1 MKTMRKLLLAAIL
14 FYIPMHSMA
23 WGLLGHR
30 IVAEIADSYLT
41 KKARRQI
48 QAILGFESMAMTS
61 NWPDFIKSDSNY
73 NYLSNWHYVNI
84 REGLTE
90 AAVELQLQKDT
101 TVNAYTKINWLAEQL
116 KNKELA
122 PDKKLMYLRLLIHIV
137 GDVHQ
142 PMHVGRLEDLGG
154 NRIRVQWFNSP
165 TNLHSLW
172 DEKLID
178 FQQLSYTEYA
188 SAINHTTREQ
198 RKIMMAEPASR
209 WIIDS
214 YNIAQKLYAEIN
226 APDQKL
232 SYRYNFDHLQTL
244 NDQLL
249 KGGVHLAGLLN
260 QIFG

>member
-14 FYIPMHSMA
+14 FYFPLHSMA
-23 WGLLGHR
+23 WGVLGHR
-30 IVAEIADSYLT
+30 IVAEIANSYLT
-41 KKARRQI
+41 NKARKQI
-48 QAILGFESMAMTS
+48 QRILGNESMAMTS
-61 NWPDFIKSDSNY
+61 NWPDFIKSDTSF
-73 NYLSNWHYVNI
+73 NYLSPWHYINL

-90 AAVELQLQKDT
+90 AAIELRLKQDT
-101 TVNAYTKINWLAEQL
+101 TVNAYTKIGWLTEQL
-116 KNKELA
+116 KDREL
-122 PDKKLMYLRLLIHIV
+122 PVDKKLMYLRLLIHLV

-142 PMHVGRLEDLGG
+142 PMHVGRFEDLGG

-165 TNLHSLW
+165 TNLHVIW

-178 FQQLSYTEYA
+178 FQQLSYTEYVK
-188 SAINHTTREQ
+188 AINHTTKEQ
-198 RKIMMAEPASR
+198 RKAWQAESTSR

-214 YNIAQKLYAEIN
+214 YNIAQQLYAEITSS
-226 APDQKL
+226 DQKL
-232 SYRYNFDHLQTL
+232 SYRYNFDHVKTL